1 MLMAGRRRAAG
12 QGVPGESL
20 DLLLNIA
27 MNLELLLVFPGGS
40 DGKGSA
46 CNAGEAGSIPGSG
59 RSPGEANGF
68 PLQDSCLENFMGRG
82 AWWALVQG
90 AAKSWTRLSE

>member
-59 RSPGEANGF
+59 RSPGEANPTPGF
-68 PLQDSCLENFMGRG
+68 LSGEFHGQRSLVGSGPGGRKELDK
-82 AWWALVQG
+82 A
-90 AAKSWTRLSE
+90 E